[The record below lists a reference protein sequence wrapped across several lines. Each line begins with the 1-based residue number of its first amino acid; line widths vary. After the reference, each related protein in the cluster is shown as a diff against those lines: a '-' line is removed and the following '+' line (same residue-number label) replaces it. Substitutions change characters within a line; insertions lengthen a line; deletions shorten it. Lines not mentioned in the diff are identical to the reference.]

1 MKQKFVLIAA
11 IAFGLIAALLTRSWI
26 GSKEAEYQRRH
37 DELTRKTAK
46 VQVVCAARTLPKGT
60 VVTSEDIGLGSVF
73 ETSVRGR
80 PVITKDDYM
89 RILGRKLEQ
98 SIEKGAPIFWS
109 DIEGGTAGYKGLAF
123 DIQPGMRAVSI
134 AVSGANAV
142 SGMVR
147 PNDTVDVLGTFVF
160 SDEESGAKADDLVT
174 LTMLQNV
181 TVLATG
187 SDTAKTID
195 PMERNSSGYSTV
207 TLEVTP
213 REAELL
219 VFAQQ
224 MRGRLSLTLRSPND
238 VNYESELPRVDFK
251 KVEAELTE
259 LNEYRQKKIRGG
271 KGGH

>member
-11 IAFGLIAALLTRSWI
+11 IVFGLVAAFLTRSWI
-26 GSKEAEYQRRH
+26 DGKEAEYEKRRQ
-37 DELTRKTAK
+37 DLLGK
-46 VQVVCAARTLPKGT
+46 AARVRAVVVARALPSGT
-60 VVTSEDIGLGSVF
+60 VLQIEDLAQANVL
-73 ETSVRGR
+73 ELAVRGR
-80 PVITKDDYM
+80 PVITPDDV
-89 RILGRKLEQ
+89 GRAVGRRLEQ
-98 SIEKGAPIFWS
+98 SVEKGAPLFWS
-109 DIEGGTAGYKGLAF
+109 DIEGGTSGYRGLAY
-123 DIQPGMRAVSI
+123 DIRPGMRAASI

-160 SDEESGAKADDLVT
+160 DASDAPDSSDLVT

-187 SDTAKTID
+187 TETAKTID
-195 PMERNSSGYSTV
+195 PMERGSSGYSTV

-224 MRGRLSLTLRSPND
+224 MRGRLSLTLRSPTD
-238 VNYESELPRVDFK
+238 VEYEKELPRIDFK
-251 KVEAELTE
+251 AVESRLVE
-259 LNEYRQKKIRGG
+259 LNEYRQTRIRNRAR
-271 KGGH
+271 

>member
-26 GSKEAEYQRRH
+26 SSKEAEYARRH
-37 DELTRKTAK
+37 EELTKNTAM
-46 VQVVCAARTLPKGT
+46 VTVIGALRNLPKGT
-60 VVTSEDIGLGSVF
+60 VITTEDIGLVKVS
-73 ETSVRGR
+73 ERSVRGR
-80 PVITKDDYM
+80 PTITKDEYPRM
-89 RILGRKLEQ
+89 LGRRLEQ
-98 SIEKGAPIFWS
+98 TIDKGVAIFWS
-109 DIEGGTAGYKGLAF
+109 DIEGGTAGYKGLAY
-123 DIQPGMRAVSI
+123 DIQSGMRAVSI

-160 SDEESGAKADDLVT
+160 GDESGANADELVT

-187 SDTAKTID
+187 SETAKTID
-195 PMERNSSGYSTV
+195 PMARNATGYSTL

-224 MRGRLSLTLRSPND
+224 MRGRLSITLRNPSD
-238 VNYESELPRVDFK
+238 VQYETELPRVDFK
-251 KVEAELTE
+251 KVESELTE
-259 LNEYRQKKIRGG
+259 LNEYRQKKIRGARSR
-271 KGGH
+271 

>member
-11 IAFGLIAALLTRSWI
+11 ILFGLVAALLTRSWI
-26 GSKEAEYQRRH
+26 SGKEAEYRKRH
-37 DELTRKTAK
+37 DELTRKAARTE
-46 VQVVCAARTLPKGT
+46 VLVAARTLPSGT
-60 VVTSEDIGLGSVF
+60 VLQAEDLARAKVF
-73 ETSVRGR
+73 EFQVLGR
-80 PVITKDDYM
+80 PVVLPEEGA
-89 RILGRKLEQ
+89 RALGRRLEQ
-98 SIEKGAPIFWS
+98 TVPQNSPLFWS
-109 DIEGGTAGYKGLAF
+109 DIEGGTSGYKGLAH
-123 DIQPGMRAVSI
+123 DIRPGMRAVSI

-160 SDEESGAKADDLVT
+160 GAEDAPDASDLVT

-187 SDTAKTID
+187 TDTAKTID
-195 PMERNSSGYSTV
+195 PMARNSSGYSTV

-224 MRGRLSLTLRSPND
+224 MRGRLSLTLRSPTD
-238 VNYESELPRVDFK
+238 VEYEKTLPRIDFK
-251 KVEAELTE
+251 AVESRLTE
-259 LNEYRQKKIRGG
+259 LNEFRQTRIRNRSR
-271 KGGH
+271 

>member
-1 MKQKFVLIAA
+1 MKQKFVLLAA
-11 IAFGLIAALLTRSWI
+11 IVFGLVAALLTRSWI
-26 GSKEAEYQRRH
+26 AGKEAEYARQREALLGKAVRTEVLVAARPLPGGTVLEAE
-37 DELTRKTAK
+37 DLLRAK
-46 VQVVCAARTLPKGT
+46 VYEFQVLGRA
-60 VVTSEDIGLGSVF
+60 VVVPSEGAG
-73 ETSVRGR
+73 
-80 PVITKDDYM
+80 
-89 RILGRKLEQ
+89 ILGRRLERPV
-98 SIEKGAPIFWS
+98 EKGAPLFWS
-109 DIEGGTAGYKGLAF
+109 DIENGLAGYKGLAH
-123 DIQPGMRAVSI
+123 DIRPGMRAVSI

-160 SDEESGAKADDLVT
+160 GAGDVPGADDLVT

-195 PMERNSSGYSTV
+195 PSPRGATGYSTV

-224 MRGRLSLTLRSPND
+224 MRGRLSLTLRSPTD
-238 VNYESELPRVDFK
+238 VDYEKELPRIDFK
-251 KVEAELTE
+251 AVESRLVE
-259 LNEYRQKKIRGG
+259 LNEYRQRNVRNRAR
-271 KGGH
+271 